1 MAMSPRKMMAM
12 GKNGEKKTKSAV
24 KLRGGGMVKKM
35 KDGGAAKAPTSSPRP
50 RKRPDDLMEGFALRS
65 SSIVVVVV
73 VVFQTVRDPI
83 TQPMQC
89 RHGLGLI
96 ALHTGVFQ
104 RSIQQGTTDFRQ
116 APPLIL

>member
-50 RKRPDDLMEGFALRS
+50 RMRPDDLMDGAAVRRGNAEDKLEASDYNEPLRGGS
-65 SSIVVVVV
+65 
-73 VVFQTVRDPI
+73 RAPR
-83 TQPMQC
+83 PLG
-89 RHGLGLI
+89 RGLTKKRMG
-96 ALHTGVFQ
+96 GMVKK
-104 RSIQQGTTDFRQ
+104 
-116 APPLIL
+116 